1 MPTTKLGTST
11 IWWNSTGSGSPI
23 LLINGLSSPSSV
35 WFRLTPLLEKTHRV
49 IVFDNL
55 GTGRTDTPSEPWTIA
70 DMAEA
75 GAKVLEAA
83 GEAKAAVLGISLG
96 GMIAEELTLNH
107 PELVTHLILVS
118 THAGLHHVDGDPVV
132 LAALND
138 SASMPPEER
147 TDLLLSFTYAEATPK
162 EKWLEDAAVRAEQ
175 PTSPEAYAGQL
186 AAAGPWDRID
196 DLATI
201 TTPTFVLH
209 GEEDRMVP
217 IPAAQLLYDTI
228 PGAKMTVMTGA
239 GHQLFTDKPD
249 EGAQAVLEFLDS

>member
-1 MPTTKLGTST
+1 MPTTKLGTSDV
-11 IWWNSTGSGSPI
+11 WWDSTGTGSPI

-35 WFRLTPLLEKTHRV
+35 WFRLTPLLESSHRV

-55 GTGRTDTPSEPWTIA
+55 GTGRSSTPTEPWTIA

-83 GEAKAAVLGISLG
+83 GESKAAVLGISLG

-118 THAGLHHVDGDPVV
+118 THAGLHHVEGDPVV

-138 SASMPPEER
+138 SASLPPDER
-147 TDLLLSFTYAEATPK
+147 TELLLSFTYAEATPK
-162 EKWLEDAAVRAEQ
+162 EKWREDAAVRAQQ

-201 TTPTFVLH
+201 SAPTFVLH

-217 IPAAQLLYDTI
+217 LPAAKLLFDTI
-228 PGAKMTVMTGA
+228 PGAKMTVLNGA
-239 GHQLFTDKPD
+239 AHQLFTDKPE
-249 EGAQAVLEFLDS
+249 EGSQVVLDFLDA

>member
-1 MPTTKLGTST
+1 V
-11 IWWNSTGSGSPI
+11 
-23 LLINGLSSPSSV
+23 NGLSSPSSA
-35 WFRLTPLLEKTHRV
+35 WFRLTPLLASSHRV

-55 GTGRTDTPSEPWTIA
+55 GTGRSSTPSEPWTLA

-83 GEAKAAVLGISLG
+83 GESKAAVLGISLG

-118 THAGLHHVDGDPVV
+118 THAGLHHMDGDPVV
-132 LAALND
+132 VAALSD
-138 SASMPPEER
+138 SASMPPDER
-147 TDLLLSFTYAEATPK
+147 TELLMSFTYAKATPK

-175 PTSPEAYAGQL
+175 PTSPEGYAGQM
-186 AAAGPWDRID
+186 AAASPWDRID

-201 TTPTFVLH
+201 SAPTFVLH

-217 IPAAQLLYDTI
+217 LPAAKLLFDTI
-228 PGAKMTVMTGA
+228 PGATMTVLTGA
-239 GHQLFTDKPD
+239 GHQLFTDKAE
-249 EGAQAVLEFLDS
+249 EGSQAVLDFLDA